1 MMIYQVFLNNGDK
14 MISVVE
20 EDGSIKS
27 FKNYY
32 TEYTDYY
39 LKLNT
44 LLDTV
49 NQLTH
54 EELNAFGEYLY
65 DHFLDEPEF
74 DLDDFTSFE
83 IKKMIRTIIDS
94 CEDNDEAEFIISS
107 LLDDLSYSTDLSE
120 SVSRR
125 MLPSHFN
132 HRRRKFMKKTKAKMR
147 IEKFKRK
154 RLNRMTRMKRKRY
167 YRANKIKIKAYQ
179 KSRRFMIKKGRHIV
193 KIRRNA

>member
-1 MMIYQVFLNNGDK
+1 
-14 MISVVE
+14 MISVVN

-27 FKNYY
+27 FKDYY
-32 TEYTDYY
+32 THYTDYY

-54 EELNAFGEYLY
+54 EELEDFGYYLY
-65 DHFLDEPEF
+65 DNFLEDDDEIEVGEF
-74 DLDDFTSFE
+74 SNFE
-83 IKKMIRTIIDS
+83 VKKMIRIIINS
-94 CEDNDEAEFIISS
+94 CETTDEAEFIISN
-107 LLDDLSYSTDLSE
+107 LLDDLSYTTETEELSE

-132 HRRRKFMKKTKAKMR
+132 HRRRKFMKKSKAKMR

-154 RLNRMTRMKRKRY
+154 RLNRKTRMKRKRY